1 MCILGVK
8 PPVGD
13 WSTQNALFFKTLVG
27 DKDFSSSVMEVKPDK
42 TLCLDLYISGEDGFV
57 VSTRLIDECPEI
69 AI

>member
-1 MCILGVK
+1 
-8 PPVGD
+8 
-13 WSTQNALFFKTLVG
+13 
-27 DKDFSSSVMEVKPDK
+27 MEVKPDK